1 MLTMTCPS
9 CQESGKVPDTFV
21 GQRIKCKK
29 CGGTFLVTEHG
40 ATAAVPA
47 RPGAVHKV
55 ADGIEVDG
63 LDANAWTAG
72 GGAVPETKE
81 LPSGDAH
88 VSAPHAVPHA
98 GPRPNGT
105 KEYKLLTPRD
115 KCFEGKFS
123 LERLEEAL
131 NSFALQG
138 WAVKSMVT
146 PHVVGFSGTAKEEL
160 VVLLER

>member
-9 CQESGKVPDTFV
+9 CQESGKVPDTFI

-29 CGGTFLVTEHG
+29 CGGSFLVTENG
-40 ATAAVPA
+40 ASAAVPA
-47 RPGAVHKV
+47 RPGTVHKV
-55 ADGIEVDG
+55 AGGIEVDG
-63 LDANAWTAG
+63 LDPSAWSATETF
-72 GGAVPETKE
+72 PETKE
-81 LPSGDAH
+81 LPIADGH
-88 VSAPHAVPHA
+88 VVVPHTVA
-98 GPRPNGT
+98 HSGPRPEGT

-138 WAVKSMVT
+138 WVVKSMVT